1 MKKLLIIGA
10 SILQLP
16 AIKKAKEMGL
26 YVAVLDF
33 NPNAIGIPY
42 ADEYFNASTM
52 DENAVLEVA
61 KEFKP
66 DGIMTLA
73 TDMPMRG
80 VAKVSDT
87 LGLHSIS
94 YETAVKATDKYDMI
108 KAFEEHNVPAPWF
121 YLVKSFDELVSL
133 KDKINYPCIMKPT
146 DNAGSHGVVKIHSY
160 EELLDKYEYSHGCS
174 RRGNVIVEEY
184 LDGDEVSVEV
194 MVVDGKV
201 NVLQITDKLTTGAPY
216 FVEMG
221 HSQPSRLDVEIQNK
235 IKDVA
240 ERSCKAI
247 GINKGPAHVEMK
259 VTSQGDAKMIELGA
273 RMGGDNIT
281 THLVPLSTGIDMVEC
296 TIRIALGETV
306 DVTPTLNC
314 GSAIRYFEAPF
325 GKIKSIEGVE
335 EALKI
340 DGVKQISFTKN
351 VGDESTPIHC
361 SNDRIGFVIAQAE
374 TAEKAVEICEK
385 VVKKIEIEIL

>member
-259 VTSQGDAKMIELGA
+259 VTSQGEPKMIELGA

-361 SNDRIGFVIAQAE
+361 SNDRIGFVIAQAG

>member
-80 VAKVSDT
+80 VARVSDT

-133 KDKINYPCIMKPT
+133 KGKITYPCIMKPT

-259 VTSQGDAKMIELGA
+259 VTSQGEAKMIELGA

-306 DVTPTLNC
+306 DVTPALNC

-374 TAEKAVEICEK
+374 TAEKAVKVCEE
-385 VVKKIEIEIL
+385 VMRMIKIII

>member
-26 YVAVLDF
+26 YVAVVDY
-33 NPNAIGIPY
+33 NPNAVGISY

-52 DENAVLEVA
+52 DEDAVLEVA
-61 KEFKP
+61 KKFKP

-80 VAKVSDT
+80 VARVSDT
-87 LGLHSIS
+87 LGLNSIS

-121 YLVKSFDELVSL
+121 YLVKNYDELVSL
-133 KDKINYPCIMKPT
+133 KDKITFPCIMKPT

-160 EELLDKYEYSHGCS
+160 EELIDKYEYSQSCS

-184 LDGDEVSVEV
+184 LDGEEVSVEV

-201 NVLQITDKLTTGAPY
+201 NILQITDKLTTGAPY

-221 HSQPSRLDVEIQNK
+221 HSQPSCLGADIQDK

-240 ERSCKAI
+240 ERACKAI

-259 VTSQGDAKMIELGA
+259 VTTQHGPKMIELGA

-281 THLVPLSTGIDMVEC
+281 THLVPLSTGIDMVGS
-296 TIRIALGETV
+296 TIRITLGENI

-314 GSAIRYFEAPF
+314 GSAIRYFEAPL
-325 GKIKSIEGVE
+325 GRIKSIEGVE
-335 EALKI
+335 EALKME
-340 DGVKQISFTKN
+340 GVKQISFTKN
-351 VGDESTPIHC
+351 VGDESTSIHC

-374 TAEKAVEICEK
+374 TVEKAINICEEVMK
-385 VVKKIEIEIL
+385 IIKIEII

>member
-33 NPNAIGIPY
+33 NPNAVGIPY
-42 ADEYFNASTM
+42 ADEYFNVSTM
-52 DENAVLEVA
+52 DENAVLSVA
-61 KEFKP
+61 KEFRP

-121 YLVKSFDELVSL
+121 YLVKNIEELSQL
-133 KDKINYPCIMKPT
+133 KDKITYPCIMKPT
-146 DNAGSHGVVKIHSY
+146 DNAGSHGVVRINSF
-160 EELLDKYEYSHGCS
+160 EELIEKYEYSHSCS

-184 LDGDEVSVEV
+184 LDGEEVSVEV
-194 MVVDGKV
+194 MVVDGEV
-201 NVLQITDKLTTGAPY
+201 NILQITDKLTTGAPY

-221 HSQPSRLDVEIQNK
+221 HSQPSRLDLNIQNQ

-240 ERSCKAI
+240 ERACKAI

-259 VTSQGDAKMIELGA
+259 VTSQYGPKMIELGA

-296 TIRIALGETV
+296 TIKIALGETV

-325 GKIKSIEGVE
+325 GQIESIEGVE

-340 DGVKQISFTKN
+340 EGVKQISLTKN
-351 VGDESTPIHC
+351 IGEKSTPIHC
-361 SNDRIGFVIAQAE
+361 SNDRIGFVIVQAE
-374 TAEKAVEICEK
+374 TTEKAVELCEE
-385 VVKKIEIEIL
+385 VMRIVKIEII

>member
-240 ERSCKAI
+240 ERSCKTI

-259 VTSQGDAKMIELGA
+259 VTSQGEPKMIELGA

-306 DVTPTLNC
+306 DVTTTLNC

-325 GKIKSIEGVE
+325 GKIKSIEGAE
-335 EALKI
+335 EALRI